1 MILRSLLSFA
11 LALLLCATAAAQTFL
26 DPEAARQW
34 CDQATLDRVE
44 GIWEYPEDKVTV
56 LIRKPAAAS
65 GTEPHDYEI
74 VALDS
79 PGYTVEPGMTIGW
92 LERTTD
98 PLKFKM
104 HLYTKR
110 KKGKLSKP
118 KKCAATLVNE
128 DCGMTVTAS
137 RLSFTF
143 NPLGLLPYFWK
154 LVRVRQTDPTKSL
167 PAGMLKVYPS
177 YDGNGSS
184 RYSIRYL

>member
-1 MILRSLLSFA
+1 MILRIILSIALSMLLA
-11 LALLLCATAAAQTFL
+11 IPAAAQAFL
-26 DPEAARQW
+26 DPEAAREW

-56 LIRKPAAAS
+56 LIRKPQAS
-65 GTEPHDYEI
+65 GAELHDYEI

-79 PGYTVEPGMTIGW
+79 PGYTVDPGTTIGW

-104 HLYTKR
+104 HLYTCR

-118 KKCAATLVNE
+118 KECAATLVNE

-177 YDGNGSS
+177 YDSNGSS

>member
-1 MILRSLLSFA
+1 MRLCTILSFFLTTL
-11 LALLLCATAAAQTFL
+11 LAATASAKIFL
-26 DPEAARQW
+26 DPEAAREW

-56 LIRKPAAAS
+56 LIRKPAMTS
-65 GTEPHDYEI
+65 GTELHDYEI

-79 PGYTVEPGMTIGW
+79 PGYSVEPGTTIGW
-92 LERTTD
+92 LEHTTD

-104 HLYTKR
+104 HLYTSR

-118 KKCAATLVNE
+118 KECAATLVND
-128 DCGMTVTAS
+128 DCGMTVTSS

-167 PAGMLKVYPS
+167 PTGMLKVYPS